1 MTTRRH
7 FIKAAAVTSAAVTG
21 FPTLISSSR
30 AAGDAITFMMPISFA
45 IDFIHSMNAYSG
57 GHFAKQGIDAK
68 LLAAT
73 TGAQA
78 MQILYSG
85 KADFA
90 YGSALDEIRV
100 VAAQGSGPISIATM
114 NQASSFRVISLQEK
128 PVLRPEDF
136 KGKIVGLISNGSPTE
151 IYLDMMLTKV
161 GLKKSDA
168 ERQVAGSSPGAISIV
183 KQGRID
189 CFISPASTVIALE
202 RAGEKIVNWS
212 PDKYVP
218 MPGQV
223 FMTMPSTAKAK
234 PDLVIRFLK
243 AMKASVDEII
253 QGPIEP
259 LIRRAAKD
267 FEFGGQ
273 SDMGALI
280 EFNKLQVEQMWLV
293 QGKENLLRNVP
304 KLWELGVEE
313 LRAVGT
319 ADVKD
324 PSVLYTNAFI
334 DKALTS

>member
-1 MTTRRH
+1 MTTRRR
-7 FIKAAAVTSAAVTG
+7 FLKAAATG
-21 FPTLISSSR
+21 TVLAGCPAIIAR
-30 AAGDAITFMMPISFA
+30 AAAADAITFMMPISFA

-85 KADFA
+85 KTDFA

-100 VAAQGSGPISIATM
+100 VAAQKSGPIAIATM
-114 NQASSFRVISLQEK
+114 NQASSFRVISLKVK
-128 PVLRPEDF
+128 PVLKPEDF

-151 IYLDMMLTKV
+151 IYLDMMLAKA

-168 ERQVAGSSPGAISIV
+168 QRQVAGSSPGAIQIV

-189 CFISPASTVIALE
+189 CFISTASTVIALE
-202 RAGEKIVNWS
+202 RAGEEIVSWG
-212 PDKYVP
+212 PDSYVP

-223 FMTMPSTAKAK
+223 FMTMPETAAKK
-234 PDLVIRFLK
+234 PDVVIRLLK
-243 AMKASVDEII
+243 ALKASVDEII

-259 LIRRAAKD
+259 IIRRAAKD
-267 FEFGGQ
+267 FDFGGQ
-273 SDMGALI
+273 SDMGALLA
-280 EFNKLQVEQMWLV
+280 FNKVQVEQLWYG

-304 KLWELGVEE
+304 KLWEQGVAE
-313 LRAVGT
+313 LRAVGI
-319 ADVKD
+319 ADIQD
-324 PSVLYTNAFI
+324 PTQLYTNRFI
-334 DKALTS
+334 DQALAG